1 MQMTQDGAVSR
12 GPGVV
17 SDEGI
22 TWDKEFDVV
31 VVGAGAGGF
40 SSALNS
46 HRLGSE
52 VVILEKSGEVG
63 GTMKKSAAWYW
74 IPNNSMMRAA
84 GVEDDK
90 REALRYMARLSR
102 PQAYNP
108 DDERLGMS
116 EWEFSMMEAFY
127 DNASTANDT
136 LAEMG
141 AIKPMYGPNIPDYH
155 SEIPEDTVPYGR
167 TLFPEAPDGNPGKG
181 PEMTRQFYAE
191 VQRRDIP
198 ALFRHAAETVVVDD
212 AGAVVGLVVYAD
224 GERKTFR
231 ARQAVIFASG
241 GFTHDRELRQ
251 NFLQAPIMGGCAAQ
265 TNEGDFVRIATDLG
279 APLRNMNFAWMA
291 SMPLEIWL
299 QGSPYTSG
307 VFAIPGDSMIFVNK
321 YGRRVVNEKAPYN
334 EQAMAY
340 FEYDPQNMEYPN
352 LLLFIVWDQR
362 THELWKATEANEDTT
377 PPRLALDNYG
387 NVVYDDFH
395 VIKGENLEELTRNL
409 EARLE
414 DLAPH
419 TGGFSLDEGFSSR
432 LPDTMERFNELA
444 RAGKDTDFK
453 RGDTPIEHTFNGEA
467 KPDND
472 TGNATMYPMSK
483 EGPYYAAVFSAGT
496 LDTKGGPRTNKSGQI
511 IGGDGEPIPGLYG
524 VGNCV
529 ASASAQGYWAGGA
542 TLGPILTFGYM
553 AAEHAAKQPRR
564 ESTTQAKTAEER

>member
-1 MQMTQDGAVSR
+1 MQMTQDGAIGR
-12 GPGVV
+12 GPGIVHADGV
-17 SDEGI
+17 
-22 TWDKEFDVV
+22 TWDEEFDVV

-74 IPNNSMMRAA
+74 IPNNSLMRAA
-84 GVEDDK
+84 GVEDNR
-90 REALRYMARLSR
+90 REALQFMARLSR
-102 PQAYNP
+102 PQVY
-108 DDERLGMS
+108 DRDGDRFGMP
-116 EWEFSMMEAFY
+116 EWEFSMMETFY

-141 AIKPMYGPNIPDYH
+141 AIKPMYGPEVPDYH

-167 TLFPEAPDGNPGKG
+167 TLFPEAPDGQPGKG
-181 PEMTRQFYAE
+181 PEMTRQFYAA
-191 VQRRDIP
+191 VQSREIP
-198 ALFRHAAETVVVDD
+198 VLLHHAAEAVVVDE
-212 AGAVVGLVVYAD
+212 AGAIVGLMASVQ
-224 GERKTFR
+224 GEQKAFR

-251 NFLQAPIMGGCAAQ
+251 NFLQAPIFGGCAAQ
-265 TNEGDFVRIATDLG
+265 TNEGDFVRIATALG

-307 VFAIPGDSMIFVNK
+307 VFAVPGDSMIMVNK

-340 FEYDPQNMEYPN
+340 FEYDPQSMEYPN

-362 THELWKATEANEDTT
+362 TYDLWKATEAVEKTT
-377 PPRLALDNYG
+377 PSRLALDNYG

-395 VIKGENLEELTRNL
+395 VIKGEDLEDLTRNIG
-409 EARLE
+409 ARLE
-414 DLAPH
+414 DLTPE
-419 TGGFSLDEGFSSR
+419 TGGFSLDEGFSSQI
-432 LPDTMERFNELA
+432 PGTIERFNELA
-444 RAGKDTDFK
+444 RSGKDLDFK

-467 KPDND
+467 KPGND
-472 TGNATMYPMSK
+472 TGNATMYPIS
-483 EGPYYAAVFSAGT
+483 EDGPYYASIFSAGT
-496 LDTKGGPRTNKSGQI
+496 LDTKGGPRTNTNGQI
-511 IGGDGEPIPGLYG
+511 LGGDGEPIAGLYG

-529 ASASAQGYWAGGA
+529 ASASGQGYWAGGA
-542 TLGPILTFGYM
+542 TLGPILTFGYV
-553 AAEHAAKQPRR
+553 AAEHAARQPRR
-564 ESTTQAKTAEER
+564 EALQAAVREER